1 VLSGA
6 FLVGQNIYWSATK
19 LDWKTVLGVWKN
31 ENAHFT
37 YGSTSNDF
45 KLVGNYTQVFLA
57 IFNNSADM
65 VVFNFLFGW

>member
-1 VLSGA
+1 MLSGA

-31 ENAHFT
+31 ENTHFT

-65 VVFNFLFGW
+65 VVFNFLFG